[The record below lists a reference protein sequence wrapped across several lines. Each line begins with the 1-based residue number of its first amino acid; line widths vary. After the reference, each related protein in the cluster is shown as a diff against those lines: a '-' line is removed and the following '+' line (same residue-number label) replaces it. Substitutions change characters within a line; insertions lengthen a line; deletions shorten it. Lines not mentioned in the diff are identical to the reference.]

1 MVQLVKATEDDLEEL
16 HSLQVE
22 AFMPLYEK
30 YHDDEMSPAKESID
44 RIKEKLTRP
53 NSFFYFVTSEG
64 EKVGVIRI
72 VRDYRSPDDSIMH
85 ISPLF
90 IRPKFQGKGFGGA
103 AIEAAFKLWDKTS
116 TWRLA
121 TIKEEPKNCYLY
133 EKYGFVRTGWEEK
146 INDLMTIVGYERKEN
161 GNA

>member
-72 VRDYRSPDDSIMH
+72 VRDYQCPDDSIMH

-90 IRPKFQGKGFGGA
+90 IRPKFQGKGYGGA

-146 INDLMTIVGYERKEN
+146 INDLMTIVGYERKGN

>member
-30 YHDDEMSPAKESID
+30 YHDDEMSPAKESIE
-44 RIKEKLTRP
+44 RIREKLTRP

-72 VRDYRSPDDSIMH
+72 VRDYECPDDSIMH

-90 IRPKFQGKGFGGA
+90 IRPKFQGKGYGGA

-146 INDLMTIVGYERKEN
+146 INDLMTIVGYELKEN

>member
-1 MVQLVKATEDDLEEL
+1 MAVELIKATADDLEEL
-16 HSLQVE
+16 HALQVE

-30 YHDDEMSPAKESID
+30 YHDDDMSPAKESIE
-44 RIKEKLTRP
+44 RLAEKLSRP
-53 NSFFYFVTSEG
+53 NSFFYFVMSEG

-72 VRDYRSPDDSIMH
+72 VRDYECPDDSIMH

-90 IRPKFQGKGFGGA
+90 IRPMYQGKGFGGA
-103 AIEAAFKLWDKTS
+103 AIEAAMKLWDQTT
-116 TWRLA
+116 TWRLS

-146 INDLMTIVGYERKEN
+146 INDLMTIVGYERKE
-161 GNA
+161 

>member
-30 YHDDEMSPAKESID
+30 YHDDEMSPAKESIE
-44 RIKEKLTRP
+44 RIREKLTRP

-72 VRDYRSPDDSIMH
+72 VRDYQSPDDSIMH

-90 IRPKFQGKGFGGA
+90 IRPKFQGKGYGGA

-133 EKYGFVRTGWEEK
+133 EKYGFIRTGWEEK

>member
-44 RIKEKLTRP
+44 RIREKLTRP

-72 VRDYRSPDDSIMH
+72 VRDYQSPDDSIMH

-103 AIEAAFKLWDKTS
+103 AIEAAFRLWDKTS

>member
-16 HSLQVE
+16 HLLQVE
-22 AFMPLYEK
+22 AFMSLYEK

-72 VRDYRSPDDSIMH
+72 VRDYQSPDDSIMH

-90 IRPKFQGKGFGGA
+90 IRPKYQGKGYGGA

>member
-44 RIKEKLTRP
+44 RIREKLTRP

-72 VRDYRSPDDSIMH
+72 VRDYQSPDDSIMH

-90 IRPKFQGKGFGGA
+90 IRPKFQGKGFGGS
-103 AIEAAFKLWDKTS
+103 AIEAAFRLWDKTS

>member
-30 YHDDEMSPAKESID
+30 YHDDEMSPAKESIE
-44 RIKEKLTRP
+44 RIREKLTRP

-90 IRPKFQGKGFGGA
+90 IRPKFQGKGYGGA

>member
-1 MVQLVKATEDDLEEL
+1 MVELLKATEDDLEEL

-30 YHDDEMSPAKESID
+30 YHDDEMSPAKESIE
-44 RIKEKLTRP
+44 RIAKKLSRP
-53 NSFFYFVTSEG
+53 HSFFYFVTSEG

-72 VRDYRSPDDSIMH
+72 VRDYESADDSIMH

-90 IRPKFQGKGFGGA
+90 IRPRFQGMGFGGA
-103 AIEAAFKLWDKTS
+103 AIEAAFELWDKTT

-133 EKYGFVRTGWEEK
+133 EKYGFVRTGWEQK
-146 INDLMTIVGYERKEN
+146 INDLMTIVGYERKETEH
-161 GNA
+161 A